1 MGASPSVGGSSS
13 IATAAGSAAGGI
25 IGSTISAISNS
36 RENRKAFE
44 RQKVLDRLSYENFIK
59 YSRQVGATPAAI
71 AQGLTGAGAGTVPTA
86 STGGNPVPDL
96 GASFSNGISAAA
108 NLRSAGAAETTAES
122 NAEINRMRLIFEP
135 GKYLA
140 DTEKSLAEAFKNHK
154 EGFMYGSM
162 KRHFDELV
170 TDLQQV
176 RPWKIA
182 SLKQGLLNDMARFDE
197 ILQNTK
203 TLKAQ
208 ERNYNAS
215 SYELRTRG
223 DLNIANKEESY
234 ARQFNINL
242 ESVRLM
248 FENNLRAAGI
258 DPNKSFWDNTFKLA
272 SIDPKVF
279 KERMDLFIQSLSIL
293 DNRIQENLGEH
304 YKRNAGLLYGA
315 YTLDKYIQNRKT
327 QKAMRN
333 AQALRAVSSLIPFL
347 GGSFDVPSSAGVD
360 WWLKD

>member
-1 MGASPSVGGSSS
+1 MAGEVASGSSVS
-13 IATAAGSAAGGI
+13 YPASAGAGTA
-25 IGSTISAISNS
+25 IGSVISAIAN
-36 RENRKAFE
+36 
-44 RQKVLDRLSYENFIK
+44 SYENERAYARQVHLNKLK
-59 YSRQVGATPAAI
+59 YHDYINYARQVGATPTAI
-71 AQGLTGAGAGTVPTA
+71 AQGLTGAGAGNMPTT
-86 STGGNPVPDL
+86 STGGNPAPDI
-96 GASFSNGISAAA
+96 GQSFASGISAAA

-170 TDLQQV
+170 TDLQAV

-182 SLKQGLLNDMARFDE
+182 GLQQGLINDMARYDE
-197 ILQNTK
+197 IVQNTK

-208 ERNYNAS
+208 EKNYNAS
-215 SYELRTRG
+215 SYELYTRG
-223 DLNIANKEESY
+223 DLNIANKEESF

-242 ESVRLM
+242 ESVRLQ
-248 FENNLRAAGI
+248 FENTLRAVGI
-258 DPNKSFWDNTFKLA
+258 DPNKPFWDNTFKLA
-272 SIDPKVF
+272 SYDPKAF
-279 KERMDLFIQSLSIL
+279 KERMDLFIQSLQLL

-327 QKAMRN
+327 QIAMRN
-333 AQALRAVSSLIPFL
+333 AQALKAVSSIISFL
-347 GGSFDVPSSAGVD
+347 GGSSSLPGSAGVD